1 MAKQEIK
8 QEQVLNVEEAVSRSE
23 AFINKNKKTIS
34 AGAEAVLMQYAW
46 PGNVRELRNVMERA
60 FIMSEGE
67 EIQAEDLAIMDNGN
81 LHTPKTISPT
91 YGVAPAPI
99 EQPEPEAFAPVLPQ
113 EGSLQE
119 QVERFEA
126 DLIAQAMEREGSIR
140 GAARRLK
147 MDPAT
152 LLRRK
157 KKYESKGL
165 M

>member
-1 MAKQEIK
+1 
-8 QEQVLNVEEAVSRSE
+8 
-23 AFINKNKKTIS
+23 
-34 AGAEAVLMQYAW
+34 
-46 PGNVRELRNVMERA
+46 
-60 FIMSEGE
+60 
-67 EIQAEDLAIMDNGN
+67 MDNGN

-165 M
+165 MSQVFQKQNSDFPKVSLPGKSLFYF

>member
-1 MAKQEIK
+1 MIRE
-8 QEQVLNVEEAVSRSE
+8 LNQNYE
-23 AFINKNKKTIS
+23 NKKTIS
-34 AGAEAVLMQYAW
+34 AGAEAALMQYTW

-67 EIQAEDLAIMDNGN
+67 GIQAEDLAIMDSGN
-81 LHTPKTISPT
+81 IHTPKTISPT

-99 EQPEPEAFAPVLPQ
+99 EQPKLEAFAPVLP
-113 EGSLQE
+113 EEASLQE
-119 QVERFEA
+119 HMELFEA
-126 DLIAQAMEREGSIR
+126 ALIAQAMEAEGSVR

-157 KKYESKGL
+157 KKYEALGL
-165 M
+165 L